1 MNFVE
6 MGLGRPAAAEV
17 VGIAWAELGHP
28 KTLHLVGLV
37 FFALP
42 VTVKGIQMWSRIEAR

>member
-1 MNFVE
+1 MSFAG
-6 MGLGRPAAAEV
+6 MGLGRPAVAEV
-17 VGIAWAELGHP
+17 VGTARGEFDHLT
-28 KTLHLVGLV
+28 TLHLVGLV